1 MGIPLPTNWG
11 TTRESNNSVSLRRGE
26 FLSIDDE
33 VFKRNPPPKT
43 QEGKTVR
50 DECLEEMAAL
60 EKKQGQGLSPEDQMN
75 LSACYIRLGR
85 HQKAINL
92 LKESLEKLGK
102 DDPYRFLL
110 QANLAMAYWESG
122 LVPRAVEAQKEALKN
137 WPVRFK
143 GWTWEQW
150 QRYRQ
155 ADRALLNLMQHRLRL
170 EEERQP
176 PSAMPTLDPLFLG
189 VRFGG
194 PGGKYVVGGL
204 DPASAD
210 RLPADAEAT
219 VVQLILWLPREPRLV
234 WYYAE
239 VLNAHDKPSQA
250 LEVFDALLNALSQGG
265 ITELIQHRRALLQAG
280 VELPMKAAE
289 VKADRASGPAPTA
302 APAPLVDWR
311 QLSVGFAAG
320 ALVAVIAGFQIQE
333 WRRRRAVPRG

>member
-1 MGIPLPTNWG
+1 MGDPLPTRWTG
-11 TTRESNNSVSLRRGE
+11 NNSVMLRRGE
-26 FLSIDDE
+26 LLSIDDQ
-33 VFKRNPPPKT
+33 VFKTNPPKAK
-43 QEGKTVR
+43 EGKSVR

-60 EKKQGQGLSPEDQMN
+60 EKKKEKGLTAEEQMS

-85 HQKAINL
+85 NEKAINL
-92 LKESLEKLGK
+92 LKEALAKLGE
-102 DDPYRFLL
+102 DEPYRFLL

-122 LVPRAVEAQKEALKN
+122 LAARAVQAQKDALKN

-150 QRYRQ
+150 HRYRQ
-155 ADRALLNLMQHRLRL
+155 ADRALLNLMQYRLRL
-170 EEERQP
+170 QEERQP
-176 PSAMPTLDPLFLG
+176 PSAAPTLDPLFVG
-189 VRFGG
+189 VKFSG
-194 PGGKYVVGGL
+194 PKGKYVVGGL

-210 RLPADAEAT
+210 RLPTDAETT

-239 VLNAHDKPSQA
+239 VLNARDKTSQA

-265 ITELIQHRRALLQAG
+265 ITELKQHRRALLEAG
-280 VELPMKAAE
+280 VELPKKGAE
-289 VKADRASGPAPTA
+289 AKVDRPSSPAPTA
-302 APAPLVDWR
+302 APLVDWR

-320 ALVAVIAGFQIQE
+320 ALVAVVAALQVQE